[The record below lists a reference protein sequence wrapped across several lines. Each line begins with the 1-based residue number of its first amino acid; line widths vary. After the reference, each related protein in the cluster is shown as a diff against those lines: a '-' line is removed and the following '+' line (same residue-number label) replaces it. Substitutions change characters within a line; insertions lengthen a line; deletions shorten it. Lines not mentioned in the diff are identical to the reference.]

1 MSYSKGLKFLVK
13 LTFKF
18 GFLRINMASNFVVP
32 SLTMKIFHVLPKKY
46 PLKTKIGSK
55 HEKKPNTLLIKIMTY
70 FLFCVCGED

>member
-18 GFLRINMASNFVVP
+18 GFLGINMASNFVVP

-55 HEKKPNTLLIKIMTY
+55 T
-70 FLFCVCGED
+70 